1 MDTIKPNIGVA
12 DVERIVRECTGET
25 PANVTRLSSGQIAAT
40 FECVVVGRSRIVQ
53 FNKPHMAA
61 SLSKERFFG
70 DRLRGAGVPLRR
82 VITEGEFDGTRYTI
96 AEKAPGRMLS
106 ALEPARF
113 RAALPSVF
121 RTLAGISSV
130 DMRDTDGFGWF
141 DAAGHGPDAGWKAH
155 LRRVAEEE
163 PGMFFGNWH
172 RLFETTFLERD
183 RYDAYFARMTE
194 LLDAISVPR
203 LLVHGGFGYG
213 NVLVEDDAVTV
224 VLDWQD
230 ARFGDPLFDLAYM
243 DFWPSGHDLT
253 ELFRPYCKAS
263 AIGLEDYDERL
274 LACKYYVA
282 MDSMRF
288 FAMVGNG
295 PAYDA
300 VVKIMEAAAG

>member
-1 MDTIKPNIGVA
+1 LAAI
-12 DVERIVRECTGET
+12 RE
-25 PANVTRLSSGQIAAT
+25 AA
-40 FECVVVGRSRIVQ
+40 E
-53 FNKPHMAA
+53 
-61 SLSKERFFG
+61 
-70 DRLRGAGVPLRR
+70 
-82 VITEGEFDGTRYTI
+82 
-96 AEKAPGRMLS
+96 PGLLLTQR
-106 ALEPARF
+106 
-113 RAALPSVF
+113 SVF

-141 DAAGHGPDAGWKAH
+141 NAAGHGPDACCKA
-155 LRRVAEEE
+155 LLCRVAEEE

-183 RYDAYFARMTE
+183 RYDGYFARMTE
-194 LLDAISVPR
+194 LLDAVSVPR

-253 ELFRPYCKAS
+253 ELFKPYCRDS
-263 AIGLEDYDERL
+263 AIGLEDYAERL
-274 LACKYYVA
+274 LACRYYVA

-288 FAMVGNG
+288 FAMVGNR

-300 VVKIMEAAAG
+300 VVRIMEASAG